1 MHLEERWVQVQVLQQ
16 RVPGP
21 KLVSNSNAKH
31 ESRLSPVLP
40 TNWLERKVARTLFSG
55 VIHLLERL
63 TELRE
68 TASLNVTDLL

>member
-1 MHLEERWVQVQVLQQ
+1 MQAFQQ

-21 KLVSNSNAKH
+21 RLVSNSDARH
-31 ESRLSPVLP
+31 ETRLSPVLP
-40 TNWLERKVARTLFSG
+40 TNWLEKEVARTLSSG
-55 VIHLLERL
+55 AIHLLEQL

>member
-1 MHLEERWVQVQVLQQ
+1 MQALRQ

-21 KLVSNSNAKH
+21 RLVSNSDAKQ
-31 ESRLSPVLP
+31 ESRLSPVLL
-40 TNWLERKVARTLFSG
+40 TNWLEKEVARTLSSG
-55 VIHLLERL
+55 AIHLLEPL